1 MSPIFLSFV
10 ESVWSFKSKRSKRRD
25 QENGEIGLEPSHSII
40 SQEALQNASRINDGC
55 DSIKRGS
62 Q

>member
-25 QENGEIGLEPSHSII
+25 QENGEIGLERHHSII
-40 SQEALQNASRINDGC
+40 SQEALRNASLRNDGC
-55 DSIKRGS
+55 YSIKKSS